1 MTSPLD
7 LIFSW
12 QAILCATACVGITQ
26 LAKTSIDVAIGAEK
40 RKRSRALS
48 LFVLPMM
55 PIWIGAT
62 YALLVPMA
70 PDVLTQ
76 HLDAHEID
84 GWQRWL
90 SLAAWGGAC
99 GQFSTYVYER
109 VERTLKTG
117 VGRA

>member
-48 LFVLPMM
+48 LFILPML

-76 HLDAHEID
+76 HLDAQSVE
-84 GWQRWL
+84 GWPRAL

-109 VERTLKTG
+109 VERLIKG
-117 VGRA
+117 AR

>member
-7 LIFSW
+7 LLFSW
-12 QAILCATACVGITQ
+12 QAILCAAACVGITQ
-26 LAKTSIDVAIGAEK
+26 LVKTSIDVAIGASR

-48 LFVLPMM
+48 LFVLPML
-55 PIWIGAT
+55 PIWIGAA
-62 YALLVPMA
+62 YALAIPMH
-70 PDVLTQ
+70 PEVLGQYLTTQ
-76 HLDAHEID
+76 AIE
-84 GWQRWL
+84 GWPRAL

-109 VERTLKTG
+109 VERTLATG